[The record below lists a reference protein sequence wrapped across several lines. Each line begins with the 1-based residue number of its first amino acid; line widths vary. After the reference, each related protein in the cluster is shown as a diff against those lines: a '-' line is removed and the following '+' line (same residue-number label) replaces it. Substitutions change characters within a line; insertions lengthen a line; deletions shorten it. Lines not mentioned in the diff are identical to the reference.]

1 MGNMQ
6 VIKASA
12 GSGKT
17 YTLSKRYLEE
27 MLFVNHGGTLELRG
41 FKDYFE
47 HIMAITFTNK
57 ATNEM
62 KKRIIDELYKL
73 AKDVNNS
80 DFYKNEWK
88 NKCSQ
93 EALDGLQQAAKDCL
107 ACILFRYSDFKVSTI
122 DSFFQSVLRNF
133 ARELDRD
140 YNYDLTLDGDYA
152 AAVAAH
158 KFLLSLGHDVERT
171 GKKNTTVI
179 QWVKNFISDN
189 VNDNKSWNTIFG
201 TSDYSLAKFA
211 AKINNEFFREHM
223 PALRQY
229 LTGDTEGKGLEKI
242 TRLTALLKKKAEE
255 YEERFNDTDDWK
267 KRFRAKC
274 ASIGLVEANMW
285 KGRLLSN
292 LYNKGTASESSLRN
306 SAQACKES
314 IFTKIK
320 PDDKINNALCPFF
333 REMLW
338 NYDCWQLLNDIVRK
352 LSFVG
357 LIGELNKKLEEYREE
372 TNTVL
377 IADTNELIGKVV
389 ESSDTPFIYERIGTW
404 INHYM
409 LDEFQDTSSKQY
421 SNFKPLID
429 ESLGSGNA
437 NLVIGDS
444 KQSIYRFRNADP
456 KLFREQIDKDFSS
469 EIDKHTL
476 DTNWRSHQSI
486 IDFNNEFIGH
496 FLDYFT
502 GYPKLEKTYMPDGAG
517 EQGYK
522 QKISGPKSKK
532 PAGLVRVKFGYKGTD
547 EENPDNTFPDVDNVA
562 PVLIEDLKEMHK
574 RFAWRDINILVNK
587 KKDGEV
593 VVSSIL
599 DYNKQH
605 PDDMIPIV
613 SGELMRLDQSTAVR
627 RIMSMLEF
635 IDLTSFTL
643 REDNDD
649 PTEVDKDIK
658 ATANKRR
665 MKQQRQFRVFEM
677 FVERLV
683 NNENIMP
690 DEAGRVLEECF
701 AEVDQIAQKD
711 QTEQMKA
718 YAKDLNDRLPDQRT
732 QTMSL
737 VNIVE
742 TLIKKS
748 IKADEREKE
757 NIFLQAFLN
766 CIVDF
771 ASKRNGGTVREFLAY
786 WEQHKEKLTVPD
798 SGDSDAIKVYTIHAS
813 KGLEADCVV
822 IPCANWELD
831 NNKMDKD
838 YWIDGNDWLDNGGS
852 KFLNKI
858 FPDGWDKDL
867 IPPILSVSKSK
878 LRAMKTHGYFENIC
892 NSQDE
897 DLLIDNVNKTYV
909 AFTRPRKE
917 LHIYSVSDP
926 KNKDAQTTS
935 INNILEDVIRNK
947 MSGFHTDDQFQ
958 YDLGEPYTGGKD
970 PGSKEEDE
978 KYTNLPMPVYF
989 VSEKQ
994 VEVSLPDDNESARQI
1009 GKRLHLLL
1017 SRINYCNQLE
1027 KALSYCERRGIISSA
1042 DEKWNTQYLRKF
1054 LGEKLQSEPFASWF
1068 ALDNKVYNE
1077 RPLLVQVDG
1086 NKEFRRPDRIVKRPD
1101 GTYIVVDYK
1110 FGNRSDET
1118 DKRYTRQV
1126 KRYTDALARTT
1137 DAPVKGYVWYVTE
1150 DAIIDVK

>member
-17 YTLSKRYLEE
+17 YTLAKRYLEE

-41 FKDYFE
+41 QKDYFE

-93 EALDGLQQAAKDCL
+93 EALDGLQQAAKNCL

-189 VNDNKSWNTIFG
+189 VNDNKSWNSIFG

-255 YEERFNDTDDWK
+255 YEEEYSNTEERKNKFHALCDE
-267 KRFRAKC
+267 
-274 ASIGLVEANMW
+274 IGLSEDCFH
-285 KGRLLSN
+285 GSRLLDK
-292 LYNKGTASESSLRN
+292 LYKDGTCTDSALRDNSEKCKTTIFKKFYPSEDQNNK
-306 SAQACKES
+306 
-314 IFTKIK
+314 
-320 PDDKINNALCPFF
+320 LCTFF
-333 REMLW
+333 RSIIFSH
-338 NYDCWQLLNDIVRK
+338 DCAELLNDIVKK

-389 ESSDTPFIYERIGTW
+389 DSSPAPFIYERIGTW

-421 SNFKPLID
+421 SNFKPLLK
-429 ESLGSGNA
+429 ESLDSGNA
-437 NLVIGDS
+437 NLIIGDA

-456 KLFREQIDKDFSS
+456 KLFRDTIDVDFKRYL
-469 EIDKHTL
+469 DKHTL
-476 DTNWRSHQSI
+476 DTNWRSHKSI

-496 FLDYFT
+496 FLNYL
-502 GYPKLEKTYMPDGAG
+502 GYSKLEKLEQTYMPDGAG

-522 QKISGPKSKK
+522 QKISGPKSNK

-547 EENPDNTFPDVDNVA
+547 EENPDNTFPKVENVV

-574 RFAWRDINILVNK
+574 RFAWSDINILVNK

-599 DYNKQH
+599 DHNKQH

-627 RIMSMLEF
+627 RIVSMLEF
-635 IDLTSFTL
+635 IDLTSFSL

-658 ATANKRR
+658 AMANKRR

-677 FVERLV
+677 FVERLIH
-683 NNENIMP
+683 NENIMP
-690 DEAGRVLEECF
+690 DEAGQVLEECF

-711 QTEQMKA
+711 QTEQMKM
-718 YAKDLNDRLPDQRT
+718 YAQNLNDRLPDQRT

-838 YWIDGNDWLDNGGS
+838 YWIDGKDWLNHGGS
-852 KFLNKI
+852 DFLDKI
-858 FPDGWDKDL
+858 FTEGWDRNL

-878 LRAMKTHGYFENIC
+878 LRAMKTHGYFEDIC

-917 LHIYSVSDP
+917 LHIYSVSGP
-926 KNKDAQTTS
+926 KGGTS
-935 INNILEDVIRNK
+935 INHILEDVIRNK

-1054 LGEKLQSEPFASWF
+1054 LSEKLQSEPFASWF

-1137 DAPVKGYVWYVTE
+1137 EAPVKGYVWYVTE